1 MIALPDGAAA
11 ILGNIAE
18 RSVRLQEIRPQAVE
32 LAALVTFEI
41 HQVARGEIGD
51 LAGDHTPD
59 YRRKQLDGR
68 RALHLEDLDY
78 LALRHV
84 GIAAILAQH
93 FGEIARAGHNTASEH
108 GSLAREEA
116 LGAALRRARG
126 KARG

>member
-41 HQVARGEIGD
+41 HQEARGQIGD

-84 GIAAILAQH
+84 GIATILAQH
-93 FGEIARAGHNTASEH
+93 FGEIARAGHSAVSEQMPTER
-108 GSLAREEA
+108 GETF
-116 LGAALRRARG
+116 GAALRRARG